1 MNQALT
7 NSLIATVLWPFVY
20 LAFRQYPI
28 TCAFFCALELVD
40 V

>member
-7 NSLIATVLWPFVY
+7 NSLVAALLWPLVY
-20 LAFRQYPI
+20 LAFREYPL